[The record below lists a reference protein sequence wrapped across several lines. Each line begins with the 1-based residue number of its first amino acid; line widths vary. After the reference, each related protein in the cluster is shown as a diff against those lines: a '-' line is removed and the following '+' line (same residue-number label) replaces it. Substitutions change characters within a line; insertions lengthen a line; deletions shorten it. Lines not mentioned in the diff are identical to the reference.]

1 MESIAKFNNKKY
13 YKLKVNESK
22 YLLFKSRDDFEIIEK
37 LDRMVFD
44 LARFAL
50 KRKEIILSHMKL
62 IEEYLKT
69 LNLNLYE
76 EEMVEIIDKN
86 YFPYTTEPFPCGQH
100 IDAFDIKFPSLSYF
114 LHTVHFG
121 LPQYPFW
128 ILLYRK
134 FETEEMKEK
143 FNDLTRLLI
152 EANIYD

>member
-1 MESIAKFNNKKY
+1 M
-13 YKLKVNESK
+13 KVNESK

-44 LARFAL
+44 LVRLVL
-50 KRKEIILSHMKL
+50 KRKEFILSHMKL

-69 LNLNLYE
+69 LDLNLYE
-76 EEMVEIIDKN
+76 KEMVEIIDKN
-86 YFPYTTEPFPCGQH
+86 YFPYTTEPIPCDH

-114 LHTVHFG
+114 LHTVHLG
-121 LPQYPFW
+121 LPQYSFW

-143 FNDLTRLLI
+143 FNDLTRLFI